1 MRKLISSPLALSI
14 WTSLRKP
21 LQQAIGAALVTAM
34 LSLRIPNSYRAEAR
48 ILPTESKGVGGMGG
62 LAAAA
67 AAFGVGVP
75 GTQSGDTAY
84 LDILN
89 SRWLGESLLKETY
102 IFKEKSWQFGN
113 EQQYKMSLHEYL
125 SGKPSD
131 SSRLINMDRAFKG
144 LGGVFS
150 CARDL
155 KSGLLTLS
163 AETQS
168 PELSQQVVRK
178 ATKLLEE
185 FVISRARTRGRNK
198 VAFAQARLKEAE
210 IEQAN
215 TEAELR
221 TFLYANRN
229 YQQSSDPSV
238 RLTGDRLSSELI
250 LRRQVLST
258 IVLSREQALMEE
270 KDDTPILNI
279 LDSGNLPLEKSKP
292 ARSMYVVLAFLLVG
306 VGSWTWCNWAWIN
319 TYLLNFSDDNP
330 HERDATT

>member
-1 MRKLISSPLALSI
+1 LITAL
-14 WTSLRKP
+14 
-21 LQQAIGAALVTAM
+21 
-34 LSLRIPNSYRAEAR
+34 LSLFIPNSYRAEAR
-48 ILPTESKGVGGMGG
+48 VLPTEAKGVGAMGG

-75 GTQSGDTAY
+75 GSQSGDTAY

-102 IFKEKSWQFGN
+102 TFNERSWRFGA

-131 SSRLINMDRAFKG
+131 PSRLMNMDRAFKG
-144 LGGVFS
+144 LAGIFV
-150 CARDL
+150 CMRDL

-163 AETQS
+163 VETQS

-185 FVISRARTRGRNK
+185 FVISRARTRGGNK
-198 VAFAQARLKEAE
+198 VAFAKARLKEAE
-210 IEQAN
+210 IEHAN
-215 TEAELR
+215 AEAALR
-221 TFLYANRN
+221 AFLYANRN

-238 RLTGDRLSSELI
+238 RLTGDRLSSELL

-270 KDDTPILNI
+270 KDDTPILNV
-279 LDSGNLPLEKSKP
+279 LDSGNLPIEKSKP
-292 ARSMYVVLAFLLVG
+292 ARSSYVLLAFLLVG
-306 VGSWTWCNWAWIN
+306 VGSWTWSNWAWVHSR
-319 TYLLNFSDDNP
+319 LLDFGDDSA
-330 HERDATT
+330 HERDAST